1 MADFEVIPQR
11 SLDHLIANPSVAPQF
26 DQAFGKGLA
35 AEVLAAQDPQPEPV
49 KTSAEDEGWS
59 VMGEATR
66 AIVGGARDAVN
77 ETANFAQ
84 WVDTAISDKVFGEGK
99 ALTLN
104 GIIDRKDAEFA
115 FGDGGTFET
124 PEVAPN
130 KTMVGG
136 FARGV
141 TQFVTGY
148 ATFSKL
154 TKLQGL
160 KAAFLTGAITDAVVF
175 NPEDPNITKMLEE
188 FGVETGAF
196 GELMATDPEDP
207 EWANRLRNAGEG
219 ILIGGIMEGIA
230 WGLRARK
237 AKAAGDVKGARKA
250 TAKQLEALKALDD
263 AIVENA
269 DSVRADA
276 LETVKTEKTMFKDM
290 TMEGRFER
298 MRSGGDIEDG
308 DAAQGVKPVDDLE
321 TYVAAETLDDA
332 LNAKAMNGEGEIKMV
347 SIKSLRSIQ
356 GYVNTDGVVGAG
368 ARNEGRPIAVVEV
381 DGVPVILDGNHR
393 VEEALRAGKTEIE
406 ASVVKTSKPKAP
418 KVDADGQIQMDL
430 GDTPTVRPEVTGDI
444 PPVKN
449 RIYLTPEKVEN
460 IRLQGALA
468 NGVDATGKVR
478 GLSFRSLTTTDSYD
492 DVLDQMSGVSAVLA
506 DEFAKIKGGDVQR
519 WASVR
524 AQAAAQ
530 LRQMAKMTGEAP
542 EALIARFQSANGGDM
557 PKLAAEIHAKSRYVL
572 TIEQEL
578 KDMAK
583 IISDAASG
591 VEFSLSKFP
600 GIKDIDELR
609 LAFNQRREVAANLL
623 AGLDGSRA
631 NVARAMNAMKMVKKG
646 DESLRKMLRDPAAF
660 KDIDA
665 AAKALVDPANADK
678 GTMATISSSMKLAGQ
693 IGERIN
699 TFRINALLSGPG
711 TQEVNLVS
719 NLIQALVI
727 PTGQAVGGAVSG
739 NPKMVKHAIRQLQG
753 TVAGMMDLQRTW
765 KAVGKAGWENNA
777 VLDPFNGKVEED
789 FGKIFGWKPLDET
802 LKMPSRFLMTM
813 DEVFKQSQYRG
824 RIFADANFE
833 AVEQG
838 LKGDAKADYI
848 KNYIKESYTDTG
860 QAVRGEALLQARRA
874 TFTEPLDPGLASMIQ
889 KAAIDYPLV
898 RFFVPFVRTP
908 VNILSQTYQHF
919 PIVGLTS
926 RRLKADFAAG
936 GPRRAQAFGKQA
948 MGTVLV
954 ASAGLLAASG
964 TITGSGPRD
973 PRIRKVWLKNNQPYS
988 FRIQNEDGTVEWV
1001 SYARLEPLSNVFSI
1015 AADAVEL
1022 MQDKYNEAEA
1032 VPLIQA
1038 LTIAVMENT
1047 VNKTFTQ
1054 GISDAMTMFTGRPQE
1069 QAIAARNFVASF
1081 VPNVMNQT
1089 NGDDVMREVR
1099 SVADAIMA
1107 RSWMYNQLD
1116 PKRNVL
1122 GEPVVRTLPKYDP
1135 LGLTEK
1141 DVRKIDP
1148 VMEEITKFAIL
1159 NQAVADSPSRK
1170 LDGPN
1175 QIDLSEIPYSP
1186 TQSVFD
1192 RWLEL
1197 TGTVKINGR
1206 DLRQELEKLIES
1218 RAYKLAPKGDI
1229 GVDEKTKG
1237 ALIRKVIEAYRKKAK
1252 GTFPQLREI
1261 TKAEKQGTGILI
1273 KNQVKRNRELFPP
1286 RDVKTTP
1293 RRSFEELLK

>member
-11 SLDHLIANPSVAPQF
+11 SLDHLIANPSVAAQF
-26 DQAFGKGLA
+26 DQAFGKGRA

-49 KTSAEDEGWS
+49 KTSAEDESWS

-124 PEVAPN
+124 PEVDPN

-207 EWANRLRNAGEG
+207 EWQNRLRNAGEG
-219 ILIGGIMEGIA
+219 ILIGGIVEGIA
-230 WGLRARK
+230 WGVRARK
-237 AKAAGDVKGARKA
+237 ATAAGDVKGARKA

-276 LETVKTEKTMFKDM
+276 LETVKTEKTLFADM
-290 TMEGRFER
+290 VDE
-298 MRSGGDIEDG
+298 
-308 DAAQGVKPVDDLE
+308 AA
-321 TYVAAETLDDA
+321 
-332 LNAKAMNGEGEIKMV
+332 
-347 SIKSLRSIQ
+347 
-356 GYVNTDGVVGAG
+356 
-368 ARNEGRPIAVVEV
+368 
-381 DGVPVILDGNHR
+381 
-393 VEEALRAGKTEIE
+393 
-406 ASVVKTSKPKAP
+406 PKAP
-418 KVDADGQIQMDL
+418 KVDADGQIQLDL
-430 GDTPTVRPEVTGDI
+430 GDTPLVRPEVAADA
-444 PPVKN
+444 PKVKN
-449 RIYLTPEKVEN
+449 RIYLTPEKIEN

-478 GLSFRSLTTTDSYD
+478 GLSYRSLTTTDSYE

-506 DEFAKIKGGDVQR
+506 DEFNKIKGGDVQR

-530 LRQMAKMTGEAP
+530 LRQMAKMTGEEP
-542 EALIARFQSANGGDM
+542 SALIARFQSANGGDM
-557 PKLAAEIHAKSRYVL
+557 PKLAAEIHAQSRFVL

-578 KDMAK
+578 KEMAK
-583 IISDAASG
+583 VISDAASG
-591 VEFSLSKFP
+591 VEFNLTKFP
-600 GIKDIDELR
+600 GIRDIDELR

-623 AGLDGSRA
+623 AGLDGSRS

-711 TQEVNLVS
+711 TQEVNMVS

-727 PTGQAVGGAVSG
+727 PTGQAMGGTVSG

-753 TVAGMMDLQRTW
+753 TVAGMLDLQRTW

-802 LKMPSRFLMTM
+802 LKLPSRFLMTM

-948 MGTVLV
+948 MGTALV
-954 ASAGLLAASG
+954 ASAGYMAASG
-964 TITGSGPRD
+964 YITGSGPRD

-988 FRIQNEDGTVEWV
+988 WRIQHEDGTVEWV

-1015 AADAVEL
+1015 AADAVEI
-1022 MQDKYNEAEA
+1022 MNDEYNEAEA
-1032 VPLIQA
+1032 LPVIQA

-1069 QAIAARNFVASF
+1069 QATAARNFVASF
-1081 VPNVMNQT
+1081 VPNVLNQT
-1089 NGDDVMREVR
+1089 NGDDTMREVR
-1099 SVADAIMA
+1099 SVTDAILA
-1107 RSWMYNQLD
+1107 RTHLYNQLD

-1122 GEPVVRTLPKYDP
+1122 GEPVVRKLPKYDP
-1135 LGLTEK
+1135 LGLTDK
-1141 DVRKIDP
+1141 DVREIDP
-1148 VMEEITKFAIL
+1148 IMEEITKIAIL

-1170 LDGPN
+1170 LAGPN
-1175 QIDLSEIPYSP
+1175 KLDLSEIPYSP

-1206 DLRQELEKLIES
+1206 DMRQELTKLIES
-1218 RAYKLAPKGDI
+1218 RAYNVAPEGTI
-1229 GVDEKTKG
+1229 GVSEKTKG
-1237 ALIRKVIEAYRKKAK
+1237 AMIRKVIEAYRAKAK

-1261 TKAEKQGTGILI
+1261 IKAEKQGTGIFL
-1273 KNQVKRNRELFPP
+1273 KNQLKRNRELFPP
-1286 RDVKTTP
+1286 RDVKATP
-1293 RRSFEELLK
+1293 RRSFEDLLK

>member
-11 SLDHLIANPSVAPQF
+11 SLDHLIANPSVAAQF
-26 DQAFGKGLA
+26 DQAFGKGRA
-35 AEVLAAQDPQPEPV
+35 AEVLASRDPKPEPV
-49 KTSAEDEGWS
+49 ETSAEDEGWS
-59 VMGEATR
+59 VIGEATR
-66 AIVGGARDAVN
+66 AVVGGVRDAAH

-84 WVDTAISDKVFGEGK
+84 WVDTAVNDAVFGEGK
-99 ALTLN
+99 VLTLN
-104 GIIDRKDAEFA
+104 GVIDRKDAQFV
-115 FGDGGTFET
+115 FGDGGTLET

-207 EWANRLRNAGEG
+207 EWQNRLRNTGEG
-219 ILIGGIMEGIA
+219 ILIGGVMEAIA
-230 WGLRARK
+230 WGVRLRK
-237 AKAAGDVKGARKA
+237 ATAAGDVKGARKA
-250 TAKQLEALKALDD
+250 TAKQLEALKVLDD
-263 AIVENA
+263 AILENA
-269 DSVRADA
+269 DSVRSDA
-276 LETVKTEKTMFKDM
+276 LETVKTEKTLF
-290 TMEGRFER
+290 
-298 MRSGGDIEDG
+298 
-308 DAAQGVKPVDDLE
+308 ANAVD
-321 TYVAAETLDDA
+321 
-332 LNAKAMNGEGEIKMV
+332 
-347 SIKSLRSIQ
+347 
-356 GYVNTDGVVGAG
+356 
-368 ARNEGRPIAVVEV
+368 
-381 DGVPVILDGNHR
+381 
-393 VEEALRAGKTEIE
+393 EA
-406 ASVVKTSKPKAP
+406 AP
-418 KVDADGQIQMDL
+418 KVPKVDVDGQIQLDL
-430 GDTPTVRPEVTGDI
+430 GDTPTVRPTVTDDI

-478 GLSFRSLTTTDSYD
+478 GLSFRSLTTTESYD

-506 DEFAKIKGGDVQR
+506 DEFNKIKGGDVQR

-530 LRQMAKMTGEAP
+530 LRQMAQMTGEAP

-557 PKLAAEIHAKSRYVL
+557 AKLAAEIHAQSRYVL

-583 IISDAASG
+583 VISDAASG
-591 VEFSLSKFP
+591 MEFSLSKFP
-600 GIKDIDELR
+600 GIRDIDELR

-623 AGLDGSRA
+623 GGLDGSRS

-646 DESLRKMLRDPAAF
+646 DKALREMLRDPSAF

-665 AAKALVDPANADK
+665 AAKALADPANAGK
-678 GTMATISSSMKLAGQ
+678 GTMSTIDSAMKRASE

-719 NLIQALVI
+719 NLLQAIVI
-727 PTGQAVGGAVSG
+727 PTGQAVGGVVTGDAR
-739 NPKMVKHAIRQLQG
+739 MIKHALRQLQG
-753 TVAGMMDLQRTW
+753 SVAAMMDFQHTW
-765 KAVGKAGWENNA
+765 KAVGKAGWENQG
-777 VLDPFNGKVEED
+777 VLDAFEGTVEEGFGKVT
-789 FGKIFGWKPLDET
+789 GIKAVDET
-802 LKMPSRFLMTM
+802 IKLPSRFLVTM
-813 DEVFKQSQYRG
+813 DEMFKQSQYRG
-824 RIFADANFE
+824 RIFADAHAE
-833 AVEQG
+833 AVEKG
-838 LKGDAKADYI
+838 LKDTAKSDYI
-848 KNYIKESYTDTG
+848 KNYIKESYDDLG
-860 QAVRGEALLQARRA
+860 GAIRGEALLQARRA
-874 TFTEPLDPGLASMIQ
+874 TFTQPLEGRIALMIQ
-889 KAAIDYPLV
+889 KAAIDHPMI

-908 VNILSQTYQHF
+908 INILSETYQHF

-936 GPRRAQAFGKQA
+936 GVRRTQAFGKQA
-948 MGTVLV
+948 MGTALV
-954 ASAGLLAASG
+954 AGAGMLAASG
-964 TITGSGPRD
+964 VITGSGPRD

-988 FRIQNEDGTVEWV
+988 FRIQNEDGTVEFM

-1032 VPLIQA
+1032 VPVIHA

-1069 QAIAARNFVASF
+1069 QATAARNFVASF
-1081 VPNVMNQT
+1081 VPNVLNQT

-1099 SVADAIMA
+1099 SVTDALMN
-1107 RSWMYNQLD
+1107 RSWLYNQLD

-1122 GEPVVRTLPKYDP
+1122 GEPIVRTLPKYDP
-1135 LGLTEK
+1135 LGLTEA
-1141 DVRKIDP
+1141 DVREVDP
-1148 VMEEITKFAIL
+1148 VLEEITKVAIL

-1170 LDGPN
+1170 LAGPN
-1175 QIDLSEIPYSP
+1175 KLDLSEIPFSE
-1186 TQSVFD
+1186 TQSVYD

-1206 DLRQELEKLIES
+1206 NLREELEKLIDS
-1218 RAYKLAPKGDI
+1218 RSYNVAPEGTI
-1229 GVDEKTKG
+1229 GVNEKTKG
-1237 ALIRKVIEAYRKKAK
+1237 AMIRKVIEAYRKKAK

-1261 TKAEKQGTGILI
+1261 IKAEKQGTGIFL
-1273 KNQVKRNRELFPP
+1273 KNQLKRNRELFPP
-1286 RDVKTTP
+1286 RDVKVTP
-1293 RRSFEELLK
+1293 RRSFEDLLK